1 MIFRDTTDVL
11 KVGRKGELVLPRRVR
26 ATLKLREGDELVLSF
41 DEESIVLKRKARRF
55 GEYIETLGRTPTGRD
70 RV

>member
-1 MIFRDTTDVL
+1 MTDVL
-11 KVGRKGELVLPRRVR
+11 KVGRRGELVLPRHVR
-26 ATLKLREGDELVLSF
+26 TTLGLREGDELLLSF

-55 GEYIETLGRTPTGRD
+55 AAYLETLGRGPTGRE